1 MPTSQSTVE
10 ALLQLIPQVDELE
23 VLRLKLVASA
33 VPDPGKAWDS
43 SSAYSTVDKRIL
55 TLGDAEHAL
64 DRALDAVLKYVALLH
79 DGMRPVFRS
88 FFEGDVDGAARH
100 LVALGEEHE
109 SDGRAVDARRCYHA
123 ALRLVLPLPDKAPQI
138 LALRRLGRV
147 SLSLG
152 EFNEATAFYERS
164 AELSRDT
171 SDLRSEVIA
180 RTGAGNVNS
189 YQGRWS
195 EAERAYN
202 AALALTEQ
210 RSPERLSLEQG
221 QLYNNLGNVQ
231 TRVGR
236 LGEAEESLGR
246 AHALWSEMDSPLDR
260 AVYQLN
266 LGHLREA
273 QGRTTDARQAYQ
285 AGVALAIPSSLK
297 ALIAADLADMCLR
310 EGSVTE
316 AEDMGKLAEEHAIQS
331 GSPYALGY
339 MYRNL
344 GNLARARGDEDG
356 FTFYEKALQI
366 AREKEYPSLEA
377 ETLADYAELR
387 RHAGGAEEAEAYL
400 ERACHIFGQLGWV
413 PSLTSAER
421 ALTELRA
428 VRAPLKGAQDTPL
441 AAAGD

>member
-1 MPTSQSTVE
+1 VSSSQSTVE

-23 VLRLKLVASA
+23 VLRLEVVAAA
-33 VPDPGKAWDS
+33 VPDPQKAWDS

-55 TLGDAEHAL
+55 TPEDADHAL
-64 DRALDAVLKYVALLH
+64 DRARDAVLKYVTALH
-79 DGMRPVFRS
+79 EGMRPVFRS
-88 FFEGDVDGAARH
+88 YFEGDVDGAARQ
-100 LVALGEEHE
+100 LVLLGEQHE
-109 SDGRAVDARRCYHA
+109 NNGRAMDARRCYHA
-123 ALRLVLPLPDKAPQI
+123 ALGLVLPLPDKAPQI

-147 SLSLG
+147 SLALG
-152 EFNEATAFYERS
+152 DFKEATAFYERS
-164 AELSRDT
+164 AELARDT
-171 SDLRSEVIA
+171 GDLRSEVIA
-180 RTGAGNVNS
+180 RTGTGNVNS

-195 EAERAYN
+195 EAEVAYN
-202 AALALTEQ
+202 AALKLAEQSDSGRLT
-210 RSPERLSLEQG
+210 LEEG
-221 QLYNNLGNVQ
+221 QLYNNLGNAH

-236 LGEAEESLGR
+236 LDEAEECFAR
-246 AHALWSEMDSPLDR
+246 ADALWNEVDSPLDR

-273 QGRTTDARQAYQ
+273 QGRTADARQAYET
-285 AGVALAIPSSLK
+285 GVELAIPSSIK

-310 EGSVTE
+310 EGNVTE
-316 AEDMGKLAEEHAIQS
+316 AEDMGKVAEEHAIQS

-366 AREKEYPSLEA
+366 AREKGYPSLEA

-387 RHAGGAEEAEAYL
+387 RHAGGSEEAEAYL
-400 ERACHIFGQLGWV
+400 ERACEMFGELGWL
-413 PSLTSAER
+413 PSLANAER
-421 ALTELRA
+421 ALAELRA
-428 VRAPLKGAQDTPL
+428 QRTALEDAPETPM